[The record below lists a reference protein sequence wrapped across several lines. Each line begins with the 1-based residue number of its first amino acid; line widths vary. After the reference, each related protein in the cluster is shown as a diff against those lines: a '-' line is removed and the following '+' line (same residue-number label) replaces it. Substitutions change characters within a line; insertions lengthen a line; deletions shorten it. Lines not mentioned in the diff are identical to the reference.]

1 MYSYTECRNYLQYAE
16 RRQGMNNT
24 VNMEINRSQQNQS
37 RDSSAMNVAAFFPR
51 VWMIMIPLA
60 VPYLIISFNYFLA
73 LERTGAIGA
82 FIADMLMPVT
92 NIAYVVL
99 IFKLKSRKI

>member
-1 MYSYTECRNYLQYAE
+1 MH
-16 RRQGMNNT
+16 NN
-24 VNMEINRSQQNQS
+24 VNMEINRPQHNQS
-37 RDSSAMNVAAFFPR
+37 QDSSAMNIAAFFPR
-51 VWMIMIPLA
+51 LWMIMIPLA
-60 VPYLIISFNYFLA
+60 VPFLIISFNYFLA

>member
-1 MYSYTECRNYLQYAE
+1 MQDS
-16 RRQGMNNT
+16 
-24 VNMEINRSQQNQS
+24 VNMENNRSQHNPAQ
-37 RDSSAMNVAAFFPR
+37 DSSAMNVADFFPR
-51 VWMIMIPLA
+51 LWMIMIPLF

-82 FIADMLMPVT
+82 FMADMLMPVT

>member
-1 MYSYTECRNYLQYAE
+1 MHDS
-16 RRQGMNNT
+16 
-24 VNMEINRSQQNQS
+24 VNMGRNRSQQNQS
-37 RDSSAMNVAAFFPR
+37 QDSSAMNVASFFPR
-51 VWMIMIPLA
+51 LWMIMIPLA
-60 VPYLIISFNYFLA
+60 VPYLIISFHYFLA

-82 FIADMLMPVT
+82 FIADTLMPVT

>member
-1 MYSYTECRNYLQYAE
+1 
-16 RRQGMNNT
+16 
-24 VNMEINRSQQNQS
+24 
-37 RDSSAMNVAAFFPR
+37 
-51 VWMIMIPLA
+51 MIMIPFA

>member
-1 MYSYTECRNYLQYAE
+1 MQNS
-16 RRQGMNNT
+16 
-24 VNMEINRSQQNQS
+24 VNIGNNRSQQNQS
-37 RDSSAMNVAAFFPR
+37 QDSSAMNVAAFFPR
-51 VWMIMIPLA
+51 LWMIMIPLA

-82 FIADMLMPVT
+82 FIADVLMPVT